1 MQLLDQLMNL
11 LTSISQAVPLP
22 IFVVLGSFIEEAI
35 PPLPASVVLTVTGNM
50 AFSQTQ
56 PLLFLL
62 ILALIS
68 SFIKT
73 LAAWVFYIFADK
85 IEDIVIGKFGKRF
98 GVTHK
103 EVENVSKHF
112 TGNNKD
118 EIIMFLA
125 RAIPVLPTL
134 PFSVVAGI
142 IKMPV
147 LPFLVTTFL
156 GLTVRSILYLYVGYF
171 GIAGLQE
178 FLERVNN
185 PITLL
190 FSSLISLLLLI
201 GIVWW
206 YVKNKKK
213 IQKFVE
219 HLLSSKKDR

>member
-1 MQLLDQLMNL
+1 MQFLDPLINT
-11 LTSISQAVPLP
+11 LTTISQAVPLP
-22 IFVVLGSFIEEAI
+22 VFVILGSFIEEAI

-56 PLLFLL
+56 PLLFLFA
-62 ILALIS
+62 LAAIS

-85 IEDIVIGKFGKRF
+85 IEDVLIGRFGKRF
-98 GVTHK
+98 GITHK

-112 TGNNKD
+112 KGNNKD

-147 LPFLVTTFL
+147 MPFLITTFL
-156 GLTVRSILYLYVGYF
+156 GLTFRSVLYLYVGYF

-185 PITLL
+185 PITLIL
-190 FSSLISLLLLI
+190 SSLISLLLLV
-201 GIVWW
+201 GIVVW
-206 YVKNKKK
+206 YVRNKETIQKAVENILSPKKK
-213 IQKFVE
+213 
-219 HLLSSKKDR
+219 